1 MPLPHIPLV
10 DNASFTIQ
18 NTLWDD
24 ETMSQTPSDGNNF
37 RMLWLHEKHA
47 ELALKTTSPICV
59 DSEEEE
65 EDVFNHG
72 GAMEEE

>member
-1 MPLPHIPLV
+1 
-10 DNASFTIQ
+10 
-18 NTLWDD
+18 
-24 ETMSQTPSDGNNF
+24 MSQTPSDGNNF
-37 RMLWLHEKHA
+37 RMLWFHEKHA

-72 GAMEEE
+72 GGMEEE

>member
-1 MPLPHIPLV
+1 
-10 DNASFTIQ
+10 
-18 NTLWDD
+18 
-24 ETMSQTPSDGNNF
+24 MSQTPSDGNNF
-37 RMLWLHEKHA
+37 RMLWLDEKHA